1 MPEETNQT
9 GSNERLRVLRI
20 AHASLTPAL
29 RERERALAKECADID
44 LEVLTTTRWREAGVD
59 VYATADDL
67 FQVSPARA
75 CLSNH
80 IQLFA
85 YDPRP
90 VVRALRRHRPHL
102 IHLNHQTSTLACA
115 ELLPLADCLP
125 SLPPLLLPAA
135 QTLHH
140 PY

>member
-44 LEVLTTTRWREAGVD
+44 LEVLTTTRWREAGIEVRAVSD
-59 VYATADDL
+59 EL
-67 FQVSPARA
+67 FPVTSARP
-75 CLSNH
+75 LFSKH
-80 IQLFA
+80 IQMFA

-90 VVRALRRHRPHL
+90 IVRSLRFHRPHL
-102 IHLNHQTSTLACA
+102 IDLNHEPYSVACA
-115 ELLPLADCLP
+115 E
-125 SLPPLLLPAA
+125 
-135 QTLHH
+135 
-140 PY
+140 